1 MGHAQKVIHFD
12 FQNRTKV
19 KSENTRTVKKIGEG
33 LIRSGN
39 IGEVDALRIKMEE
52 ATSETDLRARIV
64 LEFLCR
70 FGMRA
75 SELALLRKSDFVQD
89 ADGNHL
95 LRFYR
100 PKRKDYHSVKISTVA
115 KGELLAMIEA
125 YHLEGKIEKVQKQDH
140 ILFSVKHPLTKIRT
154 KLTTRSLQTIVNGF
168 GLRDGRGKLLAPH
181 GLRHYAGI
189 RMTKERDHIAG
200 SKLLGNSSEVFS
212 QYYSDPS
219 TEALD

>member
-1 MGHAQKVIHFD
+1 MGYAEKVIHFD
-12 FQNRTKV
+12 FQTKA
-19 KSENTRTVKKIGEG
+19 KKIGEKTPTVKKQGEG

-39 IGEVDALRIKMEE
+39 LLEVDALRIKMIN
-52 ATSETDLRARIV
+52 ATSEEDLRARVV

-75 SELALLRKSDFVQD
+75 SELVLLKKSNFVQD
-89 ADGNHL
+89 AEGNHQ

-100 PKRKDYHSVKISTVA
+100 PKRKDYHSVKITKRA
-115 KGELLAMIEA
+115 KDELFALIEA
-125 YHLEGKIEKVQKQDH
+125 YHLAGKIECVQKQDH

-154 KLTTRSLQTIVNGF
+154 KLSTRSLQRIVNGF
-168 GLRDGRGKLLAPH
+168 GLTDGRGKLLAPH

-189 RMTKERDHIAG
+189 RMVKERDHIAG

>member
-1 MGHAQKVIHFD
+1 MGHAQKVIHYD
-12 FQNRTKV
+12 FTNKTKL
-19 KSENTRTVKKIGEG
+19 KTDKTRSVKKQGEG

-39 IGEVDALRIKMEE
+39 ISEVDALRIEMASATTEE
-52 ATSETDLRARIV
+52 DLRARII

-75 SELALLRKSDFVQD
+75 SELVLLKKSDFVTD
-89 ADGNHL
+89 ADGTHL
-95 LRFYR
+95 LRFFR
-100 PKRKDYHSVKISTVA
+100 PKRSDYHTIKITKRA
-115 KGELLAMIEA
+115 KDELLSLIEA
-125 YHLEGKIEKVQKQDH
+125 YHLAGTIEKVQKQDH

-154 KLTTRSLQTIVNGF
+154 KLTTRSLQRIVNGF
-168 GLRDGRGKLLAPH
+168 GLTDGRGKLLAPH

-189 RMTKERDHIAG
+189 RMVKERDHIAG
-200 SKLLGNSSEVFS
+200 SKLLGNSAEVFS